1 MGLHAEPSGTD
12 TVSSF
17 PRLLRPGIKCCS
29 VRCSLR
35 ERCCFVQSVRYSVGC
50 KQFLLGHQRSRSHLV
65 PAYNLFRGQPRKLG
79 VPSAE
84 GGGVLCLIAFMPVFS
99 SLLFPRGLSK
109 QLSFVGSVQ
118 FQAVPCWGCVC
129 KGEVHMSCP
138 LYQQH
143 FSTCRMHLSNWCCY
157 FISYVAFWSLSI
169 TFRHIGKSFHRFLLE
184 PHSSPK
190 KARQV

>member
-1 MGLHAEPSGTD
+1 MSY
-12 TVSSF
+12 SF
-17 PRLLRPGIKCCS
+17 
-29 VRCSLR
+29 
-35 ERCCFVQSVRYSVGC
+35 Y
-50 KQFLLGHQRSRSHLV
+50 
-65 PAYNLFRGQPRKLG
+65 A
-79 VPSAE
+79 
-84 GGGVLCLIAFMPVFS
+84 CLS

-109 QLSFVGSVQ
+109 QLSFVGSVE

-143 FSTCRMHLSNWCCY
+143 FSTCRMHLSNRCCY

-169 TFRHIGKSFHRFLLE
+169 TFRLIGKSFHRFLLE

-190 KARQV
+190 KARQVYMVSIKYYFFFPLFFSPKFNSFSCFC